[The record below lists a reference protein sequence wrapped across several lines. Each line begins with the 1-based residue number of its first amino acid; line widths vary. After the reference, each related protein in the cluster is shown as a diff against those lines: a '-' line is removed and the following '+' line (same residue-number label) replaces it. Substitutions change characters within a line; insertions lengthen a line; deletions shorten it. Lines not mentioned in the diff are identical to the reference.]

1 MNNNNNNNIDDT
13 TGYPVATAIP
23 VATNI
28 PIATPIPTP
37 FNTPN
42 NTSSASVARDVTGRP
57 LFPSKK
63 LLEIKFNITSPND
76 DLKKNERFPELLYIP
91 NKKIK
96 DDMFSQ
102 KISDND
108 KKRLFIS
115 DIHINS
121 QFIKAQRDTVIPQNN
136 DLDDIIKFN
145 IKYILN
151 LFFENGNNIM
161 LSGSKYTSIGY
172 NWNNKFS
179 MKNIYNGEIYS
190 ITIDIQLMK
199 NYKTTFLDF
208 TSDGCSKKY
217 NNILKHY
224 YSLIRKKGEVK
235 ANELKENELKENELK
250 ENEIKAN
257 EVGKNV
263 AYTSAKGGM
272 RSSSSSKHN
281 QKKRKGQKL
290 NHRMTKKITRKS
302 TRKSTRRSH
311 NK

>member
-1 MNNNNNNNIDDT
+1 MI
-13 TGYPVATAIP
+13 
-23 VATNI
+23 
-28 PIATPIPTP
+28 
-37 FNTPN
+37 
-42 NTSSASVARDVTGRP
+42 
-57 LFPSKK
+57 
-63 LLEIKFNITSPND
+63 
-76 DLKKNERFPELLYIP
+76 
-91 NKKIK
+91 
-96 DDMFSQ
+96 
-102 KISDND
+102 

-115 DIHINS
+115 NIHINS

-136 DLDDIIKFN
+136 DLHDIIKFN

-179 MKNIYNGEIYS
+179 IKNIYNGEIYS

-199 NYKTTFLDF
+199 NYETSFLDF

-235 ANELKENELKENELK
+235 ANELTANELKANELKANELKANELKANELKANELKANELKANELKENELK
-250 ENEIKAN
+250 ANELKENEL
-257 EVGKNV
+257 GKNV
-263 AYTSAKGGM
+263 AYTHAKGGR

-281 QKKRKGQKL
+281 RKKRKGQNL
-290 NHRMTKKITRKS
+290 NHRRMTKKITRKS